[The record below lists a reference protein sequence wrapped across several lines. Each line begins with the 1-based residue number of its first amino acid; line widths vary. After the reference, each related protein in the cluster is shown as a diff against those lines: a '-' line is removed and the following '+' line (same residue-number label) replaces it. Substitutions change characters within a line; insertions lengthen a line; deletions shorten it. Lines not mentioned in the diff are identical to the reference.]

1 MNEIVIAPSILS
13 LDYSNVSSQLE
24 ELKNSKAKWLHFD
37 VMDGHFV
44 PNLTFGPDILKGF
57 KKACPLFM
65 DVHLMV
71 TDPKK
76 YAPIFISNGADLVSF
91 HTEAMDNDLSAIE
104 QLLDEIHEKGAK
116 AGIVV
121 KPHTNIEMF
130 ESLLPKCDL
139 VLIMSVEPGFGGQ
152 KFMEGTLSKVKWLK
166 AKREALNLAYR
177 IEMDGGINQ
186 DTYEKAIEAG
196 CDTLVAGSYVFKNDI
211 QKTIEGMLNR

>member
-24 ELKNSKAKWLHFD
+24 ELKKSKAKWLHFD

-71 TDPKK
+71 TDPEK
-76 YAPIFISNGADLVSF
+76 YAPIFISNGADLISF
-91 HTEAMDNDLSAIE
+91 HTEALGNDCTRIQNLLNAI
-104 QLLDEIHEKGAK
+104 HAKGAK

-121 KPHTNIEMF
+121 KPHTDIEPF
-130 ESLLPKCDL
+130 ESVLSQCDL
-139 VLIMSVEPGFGGQ
+139 VLVMSVEPGFGGQ
-152 KFMEGTLSKVKWLK
+152 KFMEDTLTKVKWLK
-166 AKREALNLAYR
+166 EKREELHLDYR

-186 DTYEKAIEAG
+186 DTYEKAIKAG